1 MPDKKDLTL
10 IDTQTQLTDLFGGNI
25 PDRASAQETFGKFRL
40 LMTYYRCA
48 MKEIVTKFEVLNEEF
63 SLQYD
68 RNPISSI
75 QSRLKSGISI
85 HDKLKRRNI
94 PITVDNIENELSDI
108 AGIRLICPF
117 LEDVYYLEKALLAQ
131 DDIQLIERKNYIDS
145 PKQNGYRSLHL
156 IVAVPIFLSREKRIM
171 KVEVQIRTIAM
182 DSWASLEHQLRYKKD
197 FEFTQAMEDELKHCA
212 DLSNELDIR
221 MDALRR
227 QLLNQEETQ

>member
-1 MPDKKDLTL
+1 MEK
-10 IDTQTQLTDLFGGNI
+10 
-25 PDRASAQETFGKFRL
+25 
-40 LMTYYRCA
+40 
-48 MKEIVTKFEVLNEEF
+48 
-63 SLQYD
+63 
-68 RNPISSI
+68 
-75 QSRLKSGISI
+75 
-85 HDKLKRRNI
+85 
-94 PITVDNIENELSDI
+94 ELSDI

-227 QLLNQEETQ
+227 QLLNQEENL

>member
-25 PDRASAQETFGKFRL
+25 PDRASAQETFDKLRL

-197 FEFTQAMEDELKHCA
+197 FEFTQAMEDELKRCA
-212 DLSNELDIR
+212 ELSNELDIR